1 MPAKKTHKC
10 TADIINT
17 ILSILNLEIVS
28 RIITVPGNGH
38 SEKSAKHLGE
48 QAV

>member
-1 MPAKKTHKC
+1 MPAKKTQKC

-17 ILSILNLEIVS
+17 IISILNLEIVS
-28 RIITVPGNGH
+28 GIIRVPGDWH

-48 QAV
+48 QAI